1 LTDLFEFHI
10 ISLVKLEKLAQDKE
24 FEDSNRK
31 ELLNWLKFLINPEK
45 EDIRM
50 ENSEDKEA
58 LKKAYEEWQK
68 INQDP
73 EERERARLREKYYEE
88 MRGSKQY
95 RNRRTASKSGEK
107 NAKIE
112 IAKSMK
118 ANNELI
124 EKIIKYT
131 GLTKEEIEKL

>member
-1 LTDLFEFHI
+1 
-10 ISLVKLEKLAQDKE
+10 
-24 FEDSNRK
+24 
-31 ELLNWLKFLINPEK
+31 
-45 EDIRM
+45 M